1 MDVVSLATLLKQ
13 TLDPDHREQAE
24 AKLSEAKKII
34 GFCPGILQVVM
45 TNTVDSAVRQAGVI
59 YFKNLVSQSWVAKEP
74 SETNA
79 VAVATGGAVNTDLTF
94 TIHEQDKAL
103 VRDNI
108 VQAVVQAPEVIRIQ
122 LSVCISM
129 IIKHDFPHK
138 WPQVVDQISIHLD
151 TGPDN
156 WLGALAC
163 LYQLVKNYEY
173 KKKEERAPLN
183 DAMNLLLPMIYRI
196 FMGTI
201 QDQSDKATEVKKVIL
216 KIYHALTQYILP
228 LDLIPKESFVQW
240 MEILRQVVEQEIP
253 AEALT
258 DDIDD
263 EDKPSLIWWK
273 QKKWAL
279 HILTRLFE
287 RYGSPGNVASE
298 YKDFSEWYLKTFSQA
313 ILTSI
318 LRVLNAYRQ
327 NVYVSPRVMQ
337 LALNYVNT
345 GVSHALTWKLI
356 KPHILEIIEKIIFPL
371 MSYTEKD
378 AELWETDPYEY
389 IRVKFDIFEDFVSP
403 ITAAQTVL
411 HSVCKKR
418 KDVLPKTM
426 DLLLSIVQN
435 PAHTPSQKDGALHMI
450 GTMADIL
457 LKKKVYKERMEQF
470 LVNIVFP
477 EFNSP
482 HGHLRA
488 RACWMLHY
496 FADVKY
502 KDPNVLGQSF
512 QLTIDS
518 LLKPDE
524 EVPVKVEAAIAL
536 QMMLSSQGEN
546 TKAFVEPR
554 IREITMELLKI
565 IRETENDDLT
575 TVMQKIV
582 CSYTEQLIPVAV
594 QMCTNLVETFAQVL
608 EGSDNDEKAIT
619 AMGLLNTMETILT
632 VMEDHADLHAQLE
645 PVVLQAVHHIFTN
658 SIMEFYEEAFS
669 LTYDLTT
676 TNISKNMW
684 EMFKLIYQVFERDGQ
699 DYFVDMMPALH
710 NYVTIDTGAF
720 LTGGGTTR
728 EYPTMVFNMC
738 KKMLLESDPGE
749 DPECHAAKLL
759 EVIILQC
766 KDKHNIDDMIPHF
779 IEVVFIRLSREIKTS
794 ELRTM
799 CLQVGIAAMYYNHNL
814 FFTTLQNS
822 SIPGVQGSLIKHF
835 IGQWLYDTDCF
846 NGLHDRKLC
855 VLGLCMLLKL
865 LPQLPDIGEY
875 VPKIYPSLIMLF
887 DGLKRAYEAA
897 KDDEDSDDDSDE
909 DDEDDADQNILS
921 SDEDEIDEES
931 AVYLESLQD
940 KLNKHCNGNLSMKT
954 NLEDEEE
961 SDDEE
966 SEFDYDETA
975 LESFITPLD
984 DEDTSPDEYQLFR
997 EITEGLQRENP
1008 QWYGRLT
1015 SDLTTENVKSIQEIF
1030 KLGQQRNEA
1039 RRSKNIEQAGGYQ
1052 FCQQSVPG
1060 QFNFAPTTDNFKF
1073 GGN

>member
-1 MDVVSLATLLKQ
+1 MDAASLATLLKQ
-13 TLDPDHREQAE
+13 TLDPELREQAE
-24 AKLSEAKKII
+24 GKLSEVKKII

-59 YFKNLVSQSWVAKEP
+59 YFKNLVSQSWVAKEDQLN
-74 SETNA
+74 S
-79 VAVATGGAVNTDLTF
+79 VSVATGGAVNTDLAF
-94 TIHEQDKAL
+94 AIHEQDKAL

-108 VQAVVQAPEVIRIQ
+108 VAAVVQAPEVIRIQ

-151 TGPDN
+151 SGVEN
-156 WLGALAC
+156 WLGALTC
-163 LYQLVKNYEY
+163 LYQLVKCYEY

-183 DAMNLLLPMIYRI
+183 DAMNLLLPMIYKI
-196 FMGTI
+196 FVSTI
-201 QDQSDKATEVKKVIL
+201 PDLSAKATEVKKVIL

-228 LDLIPKESFVQW
+228 MELIPKETFIQW
-240 MEILRQVVEQEIP
+240 MEILKTVVEQEMP
-253 AEALT
+253 AEANT
-258 DDIDD
+258 EDIDD

-298 YKDFSEWYLKTFSQA
+298 YKEFSEWYLKTFSTA
-313 ILTSI
+313 ILNSI
-318 LRVLNAYRQ
+318 LRVLVVYQ
-327 NVYVSPRVMQ
+327 QGVYVSPRVMQ

-435 PAHTPSQKDGALHMI
+435 PAHSPSQKDGALHMI

-502 KDPNVLGQSF
+502 KDSNVLGQSF
-512 QLTIDS
+512 KLTIDS
-518 LLKPDE
+518 LLKSDE

-546 TKAFVEPR
+546 TKAFVKPR

-582 CSYTEQLIPVAV
+582 CSYTEDLMPVAV
-594 QMCTNLVETFAQVL
+594 QMCMELVQTFSQVL

-632 VMEDHADLHAQLE
+632 VMEDNAELHAQLE
-645 PVVLQAVHHIFTN
+645 PIVLQAVHHIFTN

-676 TNISKNMW
+676 THISKNMW

-720 LTGGGTTR
+720 LNGGASPR

-738 KKMLLESDPGE
+738 KQMLLEADPGE
-749 DPECHAAKLL
+749 DPECHATKLL

-766 KDKHNIDDMIPHF
+766 KDKHNIDDMIPSF

-799 CLQVGIAAMYYNHNL
+799 CLQVGIAAMYYNSTL

-822 SIPGVQGSLIKHF
+822 SVPGVQGSLIKHF

-855 VLGLCMLLKL
+855 VLGLCQLMTL
-865 LPQLPDIGEY
+865 LPNLQDHIGEY
-875 VPKIYPSLIMLF
+875 APKIFPSLIMLF

-897 KDDEDSDDDSDE
+897 KDDEDSDEDSDE
-909 DDEDDADQNILS
+909 VKFTYQIMYRRNVTS
-921 SDEDEIDEES
+921 FES
-931 AVYLESLQD
+931 P
-940 KLNKHCNGNLSMKT
+940 
-954 NLEDEEE
+954 
-961 SDDEE
+961 
-966 SEFDYDETA
+966 
-975 LESFITPLD
+975 I
-984 DEDTSPDEYQLFR
+984 
-997 EITEGLQRENP
+997 
-1008 QWYGRLT
+1008 
-1015 SDLTTENVKSIQEIF
+1015 
-1030 KLGQQRNEA
+1030 
-1039 RRSKNIEQAGGYQ
+1039 
-1052 FCQQSVPG
+1052 
-1060 QFNFAPTTDNFKF
+1060 
-1073 GGN
+1073 

>member
-1 MDVVSLATLLKQ
+1 MDAASLATLLKQ
-13 TLDPDHREQAE
+13 TLDPELREQAE
-24 AKLSEAKKII
+24 GKLSEVKKII

-59 YFKNLVSQSWVAKEP
+59 YFKNLVSQSWVAKEDQLN
-74 SETNA
+74 S
-79 VAVATGGAVNTDLTF
+79 VSVATGGAVNTDLAF
-94 TIHEQDKAL
+94 AIHEQDKAL

-108 VQAVVQAPEVIRIQ
+108 VAAVVQAPEVIRIQ

-151 TGPDN
+151 SGVEN
-156 WLGALAC
+156 WLGALTC
-163 LYQLVKNYEY
+163 LYQLVKCYEY

-183 DAMNLLLPMIYRI
+183 DAMNLLLPMIYKI
-196 FMGTI
+196 FVSTI
-201 QDQSDKATEVKKVIL
+201 PDLSAKATEVKKVIL

-228 LDLIPKESFVQW
+228 MELIPKETFIQW
-240 MEILRQVVEQEIP
+240 MEILKTVVEQEMP
-253 AEALT
+253 AEANT
-258 DDIDD
+258 EDIDD

-298 YKDFSEWYLKTFSQA
+298 YKEFSEWYLKTFSTA
-313 ILTSI
+313 ILNSI
-318 LRVLNAYRQ
+318 LRVLVVYQ
-327 NVYVSPRVMQ
+327 QGVYVSPRVMQ

-435 PAHTPSQKDGALHMI
+435 PAHSPSQKDGALHMI

-502 KDPNVLGQSF
+502 KDSNVLGQSF
-512 QLTIDS
+512 KLTIDS
-518 LLKPDE
+518 LLKSDE

-546 TKAFVEPR
+546 TKAFVKPR

-582 CSYTEQLIPVAV
+582 CSYTEDLMPVAV
-594 QMCTNLVETFAQVL
+594 QMCMELVQTFSQVL

-632 VMEDHADLHAQLE
+632 VMEDNAELHAQLE
-645 PVVLQAVHHIFTN
+645 PIVLQAVHHIFTN

-676 TNISKNMW
+676 THISKNMW

-720 LTGGGTTR
+720 LNGGASPR

-738 KKMLLESDPGE
+738 KQMLLEADPGE
-749 DPECHAAKLL
+749 DPECHATKLL

-766 KDKHNIDDMIPHF
+766 KDKHNIDDMIPSF

-799 CLQVGIAAMYYNHNL
+799 CLQVGIAAMYYNSTL

-822 SIPGVQGSLIKHF
+822 SVPGVQGSLIKHF

-855 VLGLCMLLKL
+855 VLGLCQLMTL
-865 LPQLPDIGEY
+865 LPNLQDHIGEY
-875 VPKIYPSLIMLF
+875 APKIFPSLIMLF

-897 KDDEDSDDDSDE
+897 KDDEDSDEDSDE
-909 DDEDDADQNILS
+909 EDEEDADGNILS
-921 SDEDEIDEES
+921 SDEDEIDEEG

-940 KLNKHCNGNLSMKT
+940 KLNKHCNGNLSMT
-954 NLEDEEE
+954 THIEDEED
-961 SDDEE
+961 SDEEE

-975 LESFITPLD
+975 LESFTTPLD
-984 DEDTSPDEYQLFR
+984 EEDTAPDEYQIFR
-997 EITEGLQRENP
+997 AIVTQMEQENP
-1008 QWYGRLT
+1008 QLYKSLT

-1030 KLGQQRNEA
+1030 KLGEQRQEA
-1039 RRSKNIEQAGGYQ
+1039 RRSKKIEEAGGYQ
-1052 FCQQSVPG
+1052 FCQQTVPG
-1060 QFNFAPTTDNFKF
+1060 QFSFAPNTDNFKF
-1073 GGN
+1073 GGK

>member
-1 MDVVSLATLLKQ
+1 MNIATLLKQ
-13 TLDPDHREQAE
+13 TLDPENREQAE
-24 AKLSEAKKII
+24 AKLKEVHKII
-34 GFCPGILQVVM
+34 GFCPGVLQVVM
-45 TNTVDSAVRQAGVI
+45 TNTVDAAVRQAGVI
-59 YFKNLVSQSWVAKEP
+59 YFKNLVSQSWIAKDP
-74 SETNA
+74 PETNA
-79 VAVATGGAVNTDLTF
+79 VAVATGGAVNTDLSF

-129 IIKHDFPHK
+129 IIKRDFPHK
-138 WPQVVDQISIHLD
+138 WPQVVDHISIHLE
-151 TGPDN
+151 TGGDN
-156 WLGALAC
+156 WLGALIC

-183 DAMNLLLPMIYRI
+183 DAMNLLLPMIYKI
-196 FMGTI
+196 FTGTI
-201 QDQSDKATEVKKVIL
+201 QDQSPRATEVKKVIL

-228 LDLIPKESFVQW
+228 LELIPKETFVQW
-240 MEILRQVVEQEIP
+240 MEILKTVVEQEIP
-253 AEALT
+253 ADAVTE
-258 DDIDD
+258 DIDD

-298 YKDFSEWYLKTFSQA
+298 YKEFSEWYLKTFSQA

-318 LRVLNAYRQ
+318 LRVLVAYQQ

-378 AELWETDPYEY
+378 AELWEEDPYEY

-435 PAHTPSQKDGALHMI
+435 PQATPSQKDGGLHMI

-546 TKAFVEPR
+546 TKAFVQPR
-554 IREITMELLKI
+554 IKEITMELLKI

-582 CSYTEQLIPVAV
+582 CSYTEQLIPVAE
-594 QMCTNLVETFAQVL
+594 QMCLNLVETFAQVL
-608 EGSDNDEKAIT
+608 EKDDNDEKAIT

-632 VMEDHADLHAQLE
+632 VMEDHAVHARLE
-645 PVVLQAVHHIFTN
+645 PVVLQAVHHVFTN
-658 SIMEFYEEAFS
+658 SIMEFYEEALS

-676 TNISKNMW
+676 TKISNGMW
-684 EMFKLIYQVFERDGQ
+684 EMLKIIYKVFEHDGQ

-710 NYVTIDTGAF
+710 NYVTVDTQAF
-720 LTGGGTTR
+720 LTGGSTPR
-728 EYPTMVFNMC
+728 EYPTMLFNMC
-738 KKMLLESDPGE
+738 KQMLLEADPGE

-779 IEVVFIRLSREIKTS
+779 IEVAFVRLSREIKTS

-799 CLQVGIAAMYYNHNL
+799 CLQVGIAAMYYNSTL

-846 NGLHDRKLC
+846 SGLHDRKLC
-855 VLGLCMLLKL
+855 VLGLCQLMTL
-865 LPQLPDIGEY
+865 LPNLPDIGEY
-875 VPKIYPSLIMLF
+875 APKIFPSLIMLF

-909 DDEDDADQNILS
+909 DDDSDAEQNILS
-921 SDEDEIDEES
+921 SDEDEIDEEG
-931 AVYLESLQD
+931 AVYLESLQE
-940 KLNKHCNGNLSMKT
+940 KITKHCNGNLSGLQMKT
-954 NLEDEEE
+954 NIEDDED
-961 SDDEE
+961 SDEEE

-984 DEDTSPDEYQLFR
+984 DEDTCPDEYQIFR
-997 EITEGLQRENP
+997 TIVTAMERENP
-1008 QWYGRLT
+1008 QLYGRLT

-1030 KLGQQRNEA
+1030 KLGEQRQEA
-1039 RRSKNIEQAGGYQ
+1039 RRSKKIEEAGGYQ
-1052 FCQQSVPG
+1052 FNQQSVPG
-1060 QFNFAPTTDNFKF
+1060 QFNFSPISDNFKF
-1073 GGN
+1073 GGK